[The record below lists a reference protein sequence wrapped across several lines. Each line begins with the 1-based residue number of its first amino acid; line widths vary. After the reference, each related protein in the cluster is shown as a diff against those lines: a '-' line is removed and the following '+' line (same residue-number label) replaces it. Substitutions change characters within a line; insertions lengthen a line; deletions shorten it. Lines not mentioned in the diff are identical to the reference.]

1 MAISQNITP
10 LSTPPSRS
18 DPTNFDSRADAFLA
32 ELPTLAT
39 QINTWAGQAN
49 STAATVTNDKTA
61 TQASAAAAAASQV
74 AAAGSSANATIQAAA
89 AAASKN
95 AIDQALDTVAGET
108 ASVVAHAAD
117 DDPHPVPD
125 SQFAGAAA
133 YATDLAG
140 QAARTLTGNLT
151 AIAALTP
158 TDSHL
163 IVGNGTTFVAETG
176 ATARASLGLGDSATK
191 NVGTAAGT
199 VAAGDSLV
207 TETDNRVLY
216 DEELARAVT
225 YATDL
230 AGQAATTLSGSVPS
244 AVPASATAPGVAGQL
259 RYASGFLYV
268 CVASNVWQRVALAT
282 WS

>member
-1 MAISQNITP
+1 MQLFENNAWG
-10 LSTPPSRS
+10 
-18 DPTNFDSRADAFLA
+18 
-32 ELPTLAT
+32 TLAAT
-39 QINTWAGQAN
+39 ITDAAVSLTLTAGQGARFPSPTGEDYFLLTLIDLDGGGAEFAWEIVKVTARSTDTLTIVRAQDGTTAIGWN
-49 STAATVTNDKTA
+49 SGTRCEMRVTQGTLENLVQDDEL
-61 TQASAAAAAASQV
+61 V
-74 AAAGSSANATIQAAA
+74 IPV
-89 AAASKN
+89 N
-95 AIDQALDTVAGET
+95 AI
-108 ASVVAHAAD
+108 
-117 DDPHPVPD
+117 
-125 SQFAGAAA
+125 A

-140 QAARTLTGNLT
+140 QAVRTLTGNLT

-225 YATDL
+225 YATDI

>member
-1 MAISQNITP
+1 MAT
-10 LSTPPSRS
+10 L
-18 DPTNFDSRADAFLA
+18 DP
-32 ELPTLAT
+32 
-39 QINTWAGQAN
+39 
-49 STAATVTNDKTA
+49 
-61 TQASAAAAAASQV
+61 
-74 AAAGSSANATIQAAA
+74 AAGKIP
-89 AAASKN
+89 
-95 AIDQALDTVAGET
+95 L
-108 ASVVAHAAD
+108 AD
-117 DDPHPVPD
+117 GDGVIAPGWLPVEQD
-125 SQFAGAAA
+125 GQLAGAAA

-158 TDSHL
+158 TDSNI